1 MRGLKWKNAH
11 IESRTGPLSYTV
23 KYEDGVVARRHKRHG
38 VPTIDLEKDYWPES
52 TMPAEQNRVPS
63 KVKVGDKSAYSE
75 EVIREGEI
83 PTPGP
88 QAELPMPALAKSRKS
103 QRSRRDPE
111 YLKDYVTV

>member
-1 MRGLKWKNAH
+1 
-11 IESRTGPLSYTV
+11 
-23 KYEDGVVARRHKRHG
+23 